1 VSALFVTGTDT
12 NVGKTFVSCALIHA
26 LRAHGRRVAV
36 MKPIETGVGEAA
48 GDALA
53 LRAAAEDPA
62 SLERVCPIRL
72 RAPLAPSVA
81 ARLEG
86 RTIDPEAL
94 ARAIDERAAASEV
107 LVVEGAG
114 GLLVPI
120 AGRFTFA
127 DLAKRCRLPVL
138 LVAANRL
145 GTVNHAALTVRVA
158 AAYGLDVRGFVLS
171 QPAAE
176 TDPSAESNAG
186 EIAALTGLR
195 CIGVLPHLADP
206 TAAASRLDVG
216 ALGLGV

>member
-1 VSALFVTGTDT
+1 VSTLFVTGTDT

-26 LRAHGRRVAV
+26 LRARGRGVAV
-36 MKPIETGVGEAA
+36 MKPVETGVRDIPE
-48 GDALA
+48 DAVA
-53 LRAAAEDPA
+53 LRAAAGDAAP
-62 SLERVCPIRL
+62 LDVVCPVQL

-94 ARAIDERAAASEV
+94 ARLVDERRAAADV

-127 DLAKRCRLPVL
+127 DLARRCRLPLL

-145 GTVNHAALTVRVA
+145 GTVNHAALTARVA
-158 AAYGLDVRGFVLS
+158 ASYGLDVRGFVLS
-171 QPAAE
+171 RPAAE
-176 TDPSAESNAG
+176 TDESAASNAG
-186 EIAALTGLR
+186 EIVSLTGLR
-195 CIGVLPHLADP
+195 CLGVLPHLAHWADGASLLDLDP
-206 TAAASRLDVG
+206 LDPAV
-216 ALGLGV
+216 